1 MSDRQLRTQHAEVV
15 GRNREQRLA
24 TMAEA
29 QRQADQRRERTTARQ
44 AARDAADE
52 M

>member
-1 MSDRQLRTQHAEVV
+1 MSDRQLRTQHADVV
-15 GRNREQRLA
+15 ARNREQRLA

-29 QRQADQRRERTTARQ
+29 QRQADQRRERAASLQ
-44 AARDAADE
+44 AGRDAGDE